1 MENTSTPVDSDT
13 APGATAVGS
22 TALGRLQMRVPQE
35 DGYEDVVVERR
46 WPDPAAA
53 RAWCE
58 RTVQR
63 AVRGTVVLEIEVF
76 EETWRHPRS
85 WETTRPHPVAA
96 SLQIGVAVADG
107 TVRWSRAQHL
117 LPDAGARY
125 LR

>member
-1 MENTSTPVDSDT
+1 MENTSTPVDPASAQVTT
-13 APGATAVGS
+13 ALGS
-22 TALGRLQMRVPQE
+22 TALGRLQLRVAE
-35 DGYEDVVVERR
+35 DDGYEDVVVERR
-46 WPDPAAA
+46 WPDPASA

-63 AVRGTVVLEIEVF
+63 AAPGTVILEVEVF
-76 EETWRHPRS
+76 TETWRHPRS
-85 WETTRPHPVAA
+85 WETTRPHPVAS

-107 TVRWSRAQHL
+107 TVRWSRAQLL